1 MPHPLDLDDLRSR
14 VQDRIDAE
22 LDRWEVELAEVGPE
36 VADLTTPVRTLLR
49 GGKRLRAGFAYWGWR
64 AAGRDDHEGAIS
76 LAASMELFQAAALI
90 HDDVMDDSETRRG

>member
-1 MPHPLDLDDLRSR
+1 VPHPLDLDDLRSR

-64 AAGRDDHEGAIS
+64 AAGRDGS
-76 LAASMELFQAAALI
+76 
-90 HDDVMDDSETRRG
+90 RCRP